1 MSIARGIGSTPGG
14 GTKILH
20 AVCHSQKKDLLKKTQ
35 KLSLTR
41 RSDTLCLSILLY
53 GDWRVRLLFPNL
65 LFLPGL
71 LLSLS
76 VKVEM
81 IDVHKCGDVCAFLSP
96 SFFLCV
102 CSVTQS
108 CLTLWD
114 PLDCSPPVSSV
125 RGDSLGKDTGV
136 ACHTLL
142 RGIFPTQ
149 GSNPGLQHCRQTLYR
164 LSHQGSLFLE
174 QHFPKC
180 TRIFFFSLY
189 IIL

>member
-1 MSIARGIGSTPGG
+1 MVHWLGLSVSIAGGIGLTPGG

-71 LLSLS
+71 LHSLS

-81 IDVHKCGDVCAFLSP
+81 TDVHKCGDVCAFLSP

-114 PLDCSPPVSSV
+114 PLDCITYLAPLSMGFS
-125 RGDSLGKDTGV
+125 RRDT
-136 ACHTLL
+136 
-142 RGIFPTQ
+142 
-149 GSNPGLQHCRQTLYR
+149 
-164 LSHQGSLFLE
+164 
-174 QHFPKC
+174 
-180 TRIFFFSLY
+180 
-189 IIL
+189 